1 MIWLISASLIWA
13 FSFGLIK
20 GLITGVDPFVLG
32 VLRTGIAALF
42 FAPVFFAQFILPLA
56 KRKPITPIPLK
67 INGYA
72 AICGFLQI
80 GLMYG
85 PYLLSFQYLKAHE
98 VALYTMTTPLIM
110 GFLVSLK
117 SRANGGRV
125 LVAAA
130 LATAGGI
137 IAASGKMHSFEMQI
151 GVALVQLSNLFFA
164 SGILLWTKWLSS
176 KKDQQSQ
183 LMFPFFAGAAAASL
197 IMAAF
202 FAKDLRPFTAMEW
215 LVFVYLGA
223 VASGVGFFMWNR
235 GALMVST
242 STLTAANNL
251 KLPIAMIV
259 SIVFFGEQANLI
271 TLTVGLIFIV
281 SGLRFA
287 QKA

>member
-20 GLITGVDPFVLG
+20 GLITDVDPFVLG

-42 FAPVFFAQFILPLA
+42 FAPVFFAQFLLPLV

-67 INGYA
+67 INAHA

-117 SRANGGRV
+117 SRKNSGRV
-125 LVAAA
+125 LVAAL

-137 IAASGKMHSFEMQI
+137 IAASGKMNSVEMQI

-164 SGILLWTKWLSS
+164 SGILLWTNWLSS
-176 KKDQQSQ
+176 KKDQQPQ
-183 LMFPFFAGAAAASL
+183 LMFPFFVGAAAASL

-202 FAKDLRPFTAMEW
+202 FAKGVRLYTTTEW
-215 LVFVYLGA
+215 IVFVYLGA

-235 GALMVST
+235 GALRVT
-242 STLTAANNL
+242 TPTLTAANNL

-259 SIVFFGEQANLI
+259 SIVFFGEQANLLP
-271 TLTVGLIFIV
+271 LTFGLILILL
-281 SGLRFA
+281 GLRFA